1 MGSIAAA
8 TGSKDRSFIIGWKV
22 TVPVYCIVQFQIS
35 AVVTPGPFR
44 NMVWED
50 EKISINASCNQSAT
64 NCSDPNVNIG
74 IDSSRSF
81 KELVV
86 PTGDD
91 VHPDHTNEDPGMV
104 KQKPTEQ
111 GQLGIGKESKGIII
125 IDRESSAM
133 SKKAI
138 KRQIKIEKVKEYRKR
153 KKEMEKEIKRS
164 KAMAAGRNFE
174 EEEVVL
180 VERIKVAQD
189 RTRSAT
195 GEGRMN
201 RERLWNEKFQNVNAS
216 FSVCIDCAY
225 DDLMTEKEVK
235 SLAQQI
241 RYCYA
246 QNKRSSHPC
255 RFIVANLG
263 GKTLEQLQK
272 ESGFPNHWTS
282 RGFEC
287 SDKSLMEIFPNVNT
301 QSVVYLTSDS
311 DNILEQLN
319 NDTVYVIGGIV
330 DRNRLKRAAITQAE
344 KLGLKTAKLPIDQ
357 NIKLSATKVLT
368 CNHVFQI
375 LLKYREHGNVW
386 KKALLEVLPQRKNIQ
401 EIPSDDDD

>member
-1 MGSIAAA
+1 
-8 TGSKDRSFIIGWKV
+8 
-22 TVPVYCIVQFQIS
+22 
-35 AVVTPGPFR
+35 
-44 NMVWED
+44 MVLNNETNG
-50 EKISINASCNQSAT
+50 EISINASGN
-64 NCSDPNVNIG
+64 PVNLG
-74 IDSSRSF
+74 IDSSRLS

-86 PTGDD
+86 TTGDD
-91 VHPDHTNEDPGMV
+91 NNVDPTNEDQ
-104 KQKPTEQ
+104 QKPSEQ
-111 GQLGIGKESKGIII
+111 GPLGIGKESNGIIR
-125 IDRESSAM
+125 IDREQSGM

-164 KAMAAGRNFE
+164 RAMAAGRNFE
-174 EEEVVL
+174 DEE

-189 RTRSAT
+189 RTRSAS
-195 GEGRMN
+195 GEGRRN
-201 RERLWNEKFQNVNAS
+201 REHLWNEKFQNVNAS
-216 FSVCIDCAY
+216 FSVCIDCSY

-255 RFIVANLG
+255 RLIVANLR

-272 ESGFPNHWTS
+272 ESGFPHHWTS

-287 SDKSLMEIFPNVNT
+287 SDKSLMETFPNVKT

-311 DNILEQLN
+311 DNVLEQLN
-319 NDTVYVIGGIV
+319 DDTVYVIGGIV

-344 KLGLKTAKLPIDQ
+344 SLELKTAKLPIDQ

-375 LLKYREHGNVW
+375 LLKYREHGNDW

-401 EIPSDDDD
+401 EIPSDVDD